1 MVLVNSQKMFLSQ
14 GQIIEG
20 PKKHAEKRSYLNTYK
35 PGRALHCGQNK
46 DLLSSTQFFWN
57 LILRTI
63 RD

>member
-1 MVLVNSQKMFLSQ
+1 MVLVNSQKMFLPQ
-14 GQIIEG
+14 GQIAEG
-20 PKKHAEKRSYLNTYK
+20 PKNTLKKDLTYI
-35 PGRALHCGQNK
+35 PINQGGLLHCGQNK